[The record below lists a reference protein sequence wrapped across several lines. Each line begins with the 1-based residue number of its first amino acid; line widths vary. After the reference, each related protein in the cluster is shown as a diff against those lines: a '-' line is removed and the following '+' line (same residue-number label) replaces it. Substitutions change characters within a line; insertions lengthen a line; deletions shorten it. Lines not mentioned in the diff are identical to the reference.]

1 MSETNDNMD
10 KLNKMPHGDLEE
22 IEKIAQEEVKK
33 EQKVE
38 KLSAKTQEE
47 SARIL
52 EEAVTLCKE
61 INDA

>member
-22 IEKIAQEEVKK
+22 IEKLAQEEVKK

>member
-22 IEKIAQEEVKK
+22 IEKLAQEEVKK

-38 KLSAKTQEE
+38 KKKKKTQEE